1 MSNNPITQSKAFS
14 VTSVMKNPK
23 IVKLLEEALKAPA
36 GSSKRE
42 QARSTLRSLMTLK
55 NNMAGGDGMGGPGVM
70 GVSDWNL
77 PVTNTPQGVQQNLS
91 VQPGAGDVASG
102 APLQGSESMQ
112 LQGSSYMPQAT
123 GELSHVGKPMSATA
137 QPEAMP
143 PEEKAITPGVPDPST
158 MTGTDQYGMAP
169 YTDTRESAWDELP
182 QEQFGT
188 MIEALK
194 SGVGPEAFAYQIMSS
209 KEELKKLLPGVPE
222 EDLPV
227 GASLN
232 NQINELR
239 DNLKKQYQIDEQ
251 LENIRAMERK
261 GLTIEKDMTAYIKGK
276 DEYISQLD
284 NMLDNAKDVR
294 ATVDMSNPGTADMMN
309 NYITYLETMK
319 GRQHNRYAQYVTD
332 SINQYDTRLKIL
344 QDNYNSDKAMFLE
357 EFNST
362 KPATEETYTFL
373 KNALIDMYNN
383 LDTMG
388 DTQIK
393 RETDYYNKEEARFN
407 AMNTALESETDGN
420 DRVPLSEWAVK
431 ANVADRPTYQLH
443 DLLYSPAVPDWYREE
458 KEKES
463 TVLNQGI
470 LSEEELMAAW
480 ESWRGQL
487 ASQTNELADRQLA
500 DEIIAARAESVSN
513 SLNNG
518 DQTAMY
524 KLISDIQ
531 AQTIMTETE
540 ISTELRKFGFSTYG
554 YGASLSWAAP
564 SGGVSAQQEDQ
575 QKTQEQA
582 ADIQKQ
588 IIDLQYG
595 IDDDKKDKKKFL
607 EKLLEVLPFA
617 PYEFYQLLSSSKFSK
632 LLSSFKK

>member
-1 MSNNPITQSKAFS
+1 
-14 VTSVMKNPK
+14 
-23 IVKLLEEALKAPA
+23 
-36 GSSKRE
+36 
-42 QARSTLRSLMTLK
+42 
-55 NNMAGGDGMGGPGVM
+55 
-70 GVSDWNL
+70 
-77 PVTNTPQGVQQNLS
+77 
-91 VQPGAGDVASG
+91 
-102 APLQGSESMQ
+102 
-112 LQGSSYMPQAT
+112 
-123 GELSHVGKPMSATA
+123 
-137 QPEAMP
+137 
-143 PEEKAITPGVPDPST
+143 
-158 MTGTDQYGMAP
+158 
-169 YTDTRESAWDELP
+169 
-182 QEQFGT
+182 
-188 MIEALK
+188 
-194 SGVGPEAFAYQIMSS
+194 
-209 KEELKKLLPGVPE
+209 
-222 EDLPV
+222 
-227 GASLN
+227 
-232 NQINELR
+232 
-239 DNLKKQYQIDEQ
+239 
-251 LENIRAMERK
+251 
-261 GLTIEKDMTAYIKGK
+261 
-276 DEYISQLD
+276 
-284 NMLDNAKDVR
+284 
-294 ATVDMSNPGTADMMN
+294 MSNPGTADMMN

-407 AMNTALESETDGN
+407 AMNTALESETGGN
-420 DRVPLSEWAVK
+420 DRVPLSDWATK
-431 ANVADRPTYQLH
+431 LNVADRPRYQYH
-443 DLLYSPAVPDWYREE
+443 DLLYSPVVPDWYREE

-480 ESWRGQL
+480 AAWRGQL
-487 ASQTNELADRQLA
+487 ASQTNELADRDSA

-588 IIDLQYG
+588 MIDLQYG
-595 IDDDKKDKKKFL
+595 VDKPG
-607 EKLLEVLPFA
+607 VLDTLKNNFINNLPWN
-617 PYEFYQLLSSSKFSK
+617 LLSKPK
-632 LLSSFKK
+632 